1 MITKEYIIERIQESQ
16 EALDALKETDSKAGA
31 ICADMITFHEGE
43 LNAYQDILWKLEH

>member
-1 MITKEYIIERIQESQ
+1 MLTKEYILKKIQESQ
-16 EALDALKETDSKAGA
+16 EALEALKETDSKAGT

>member
-1 MITKEYIIERIQESQ
+1 MQESQ
-16 EALDALKETDSKAGA
+16 EALEALKETDSKAGT